1 MHYNLP
7 TMNNTVLH
15 LIEVKPGDRVKIID
29 FGSKSITRRKL
40 QQYGLFAGDTAQ
52 VVRIAPFAGPILLN
66 VNGREIAL
74 GESIAAQ
81 ILVERL

>member
-1 MHYNLP
+1 
-7 TMNNTVLH
+7 MNRSVLH
-15 LIEVKPGDRVKIID
+15 LIEIKPGDSVKIID
-29 FGSKSITRRKL
+29 FGGKSAMRRKL

-81 ILVERL
+81 IIVERLE